1 MRIRLP
7 YRQAIGVGRS
17 NNEAPNRTDLVAP
30 ATGHKDCVRDDKG
43 FIVSVPGF
51 IGK

>member
-1 MRIRLP
+1 M
-7 YRQAIGVGRS
+7 S
-17 NNEAPNRTDLVAP
+17 NYVLAAGIDGTFFNYEHRTDLVAP